1 MSIQFTDRE
10 IEIAIRWCEVNASK
24 LFSHLYENNLLHPET
39 TYEFNSRI
47 SITIHT
53 MKKQDIDT
61 DLRIRIIVFLSPYEH
76 DKFFSLIIN
85 RSYEISSLR
94 NLFLETLTGDILLC
108 KCGRLGK
115 FRSYHPES
123 YECDN
128 CYIYGFIRGEE
139 CSICK
144 EDDGKPWIKTSCGH
158 HFHDACWYK
167 INQVEQ
173 GVRKCPLCRSEQ
185 CKYSITKL

>member
-1 MSIQFTDRE
+1 MI
-10 IEIAIRWCEVNASK
+10 IRINATVK
-24 LFSHLYENNLLHPET
+24 KVFSASVSLYENILLNPET

-47 SITIHT
+47 GIIINT
-53 MKKQDIDT
+53 MKEKYIDT
-61 DLRIRIIVFLSPYEH
+61 DVRIRIIVFLSPYER
-76 DKFFSLIIN
+76 DKFFSLILDQ
-85 RSYEISSLR
+85 SDQISSLR
-94 NLFLETLTGDILLC
+94 NLFREKLTGDILLC

-128 CYIYGFIRGEE
+128 CYVYGFIRGEE

-144 EDDGKPWIKTSCGH
+144 EDDGKPWIKTSCEH

-167 INQVEQ
+167 INQVEP
-173 GVRKCPLCRSEQ
+173 GVRKCPLCRLEQ
-185 CKYSITKL
+185 CKDTITKL